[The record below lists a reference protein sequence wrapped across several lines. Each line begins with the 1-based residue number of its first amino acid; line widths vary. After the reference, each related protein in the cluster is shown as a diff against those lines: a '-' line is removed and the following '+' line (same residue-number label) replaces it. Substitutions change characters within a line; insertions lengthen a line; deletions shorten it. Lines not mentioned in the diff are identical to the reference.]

1 MTVKYGQIAGNTS
14 INAMIYRCFEYICEE
29 DQRKFVKKFR
39 EQPHDSDQI
48 KHTFRELVLG
58 AYLGSNSF
66 RVKHDYVIDDQ
77 TPDWSILD
85 MEGQSIE
92 FPVLYYDF
100 RFVNCIFTVKI
111 NRLKQILPHENFL
124 PIQVIPGIGML
135 SICAFEYHDTSIR
148 PYNEVAISVPIN
160 FPPASYLGKHTALST
175 MRQNIFPVYIYQL
188 PVTSEIARDAGVYF
202 YNYPKFLAEIDFL
215 DREDSIEVTLREGND
230 LVLKM
235 LAKKLSLKRSERFE
249 LHTFSLR
256 EKTIMHSLIEGRALK
271 YGKKMLGRC
280 GELELGSHKISEEL
294 KNLKMSKSAWSG
306 LSGEGAMSK
315 LHDPDQQWD
324 KETLKVVQLE
334 DVKERKAWM
343 RSK

>member
-1 MTVKYGQIAGNTS
+1 MK
-14 INAMIYRCFEYICEE
+14 
-29 DQRKFVKKFR
+29 D
-39 EQPHDSDQI
+39 
-48 KHTFRELVLG
+48 
-58 AYLGSNSF
+58 
-66 RVKHDYVIDDQ
+66 
-77 TPDWSILD
+77 
-85 MEGQSIE
+85 
-92 FPVLYYDF
+92 
-100 RFVNCIFTVKI
+100 
-111 NRLKQILPHENFL
+111 ENFL

-235 LAKKLSLKRSERFE
+235 L
-249 LHTFSLR
+249 
-256 EKTIMHSLIEGRALK
+256 
-271 YGKKMLGRC
+271 GRC

-324 KETLKVVQLE
+324 KETLKIV
-334 DVKERKAWM
+334 
-343 RSK
+343 ST